1 MPGIDAPAKI
11 NLALHVTGRRADGY
25 HLIESLVVFAELGD
39 HVTVHPADRDAFMLE
54 GPEAAA
60 LSAEAAGS
68 NLVVR
73 ARDALRDAARQ
84 SGIALP
90 PVDIRLDK
98 RLPVASGIGGG
109 SADAAATLKA
119 LCALWGYDPGR
130 EILSRIALALGADV
144 PMCLEGR
151 PLIARGIGETLVP
164 VELGFALDL
173 VIVNP
178 RIGVSTP
185 KVFAALESR
194 DNPPLPGP
202 EGTGDRNQFLT
213 WLAETRNDLQPPAQS
228 MVPEIDHCLS
238 ALHLAG
244 AQFARMSGS
253 GASCFG
259 VFANAEAA
267 GLAAGK
273 LRADRPDWFIAATRT
288 ISAG

>member
-11 NLALHVTGRRADGY
+11 NLALHITGRRADGY

-39 HVTVHPADRDAFMLE
+39 HVRVQPAGRDAFSLE

-60 LSAEAAGS
+60 LAGEATDS

-84 SGIALP
+84 SGIELP

-119 LCALWGYDPGR
+119 LCALWNYDPGQ
-130 EILSRIALALGADV
+130 ETLSRIALALGADV
-144 PMCLEGR
+144 PMCLQGR
-151 PLIARGIGETLVP
+151 PLIARGIGETLAP

-185 KVFAALESR
+185 KVFSALESR
-194 DNPPLPGP
+194 DNPPLPDP
-202 EGTGDRNQFLT
+202 EGVGDRDRFLE
-213 WLAETRNDLQPPAQS
+213 WLAGTRNDLEPPAQE
-228 MVPEIDHCLS
+228 MVPEIGQCLS
-238 ALHLAG
+238 ALRLAG

-259 VFANAEAA
+259 VFADAEAA
-267 GLAAGK
+267 SFAAAK
-273 LRADRPDWFIAATRT
+273 MQADKPGWFIAATRT
-288 ISAG
+288 I

>member
-1 MPGIDAPAKI
+1 MPGIDALAKI

-39 HVTVHPADRDAFMLE
+39 HVTVHPAERDGFSLE

-60 LSAEAAGS
+60 LSAEAASS

-84 SGIALP
+84 SGMELP

-119 LCALWGYDPGR
+119 LCALWGYDPGQQT
-130 EILSRIALALGADV
+130 LSRIALDLGADV
-144 PMCLEGR
+144 PMCLQGR
-151 PLIARGIGETLVP
+151 PLIARGIGEALAP
-164 VELGFALDL
+164 VYLGFTLDL

-185 KVFAALESR
+185 KVFSALESR
-194 DNPPLPGP
+194 DNPPLPDPQGV
-202 EGTGDRNQFLT
+202 GDRNRFLE
-213 WLAETRNDLQPPAQS
+213 WLAGTRNDLQPPAQE
-228 MVPEIDHCLS
+228 MVPEISLCLS
-238 ALHLAG
+238 ALQLAG

-267 GLAAGK
+267 QMAAGQ
-273 LRADRPDWFIAATRT
+273 LRDDRPGWFIAATRT
-288 ISAG
+288 LSAG

>member
-1 MPGIDAPAKI
+1 MRGIDAPAKI
-11 NLALHVTGRRADGY
+11 NLALHVTGKRADGY
-25 HLIESLVVFAELGD
+25 HLIESFVVFAELGD
-39 HVTVHPADRDAFMLE
+39 RVTVQRADQDAFKLE

-60 LSAEAAGS
+60 LSAEAASS

-119 LCALWGYDPGR
+119 LCALWNYDPGQ
-130 EILSRIALALGADV
+130 ETLSRIALGLGADV
-144 PMCLEGR
+144 PMCLQGR
-151 PLIARGIGETLVP
+151 PLIARGIGETLAP
-164 VELGFALDL
+164 VELGFTLDL

-194 DNPPLPGP
+194 DNPPLPDP
-202 EGTGDRNQFLT
+202 EGVDDRKQFLT
-213 WLAETRNDLQPPAQS
+213 WLADTRNDLQPPAQE
-228 MVPEIDHCLS
+228 MVPDISQCLS
-238 ALHLAG
+238 ALQLAG

-259 VFANAEAA
+259 VFSDAA
-267 GLAAGK
+267 AASLAAGK
-273 LRADRPDWFIAATRT
+273 LRADRPDWFIAATKT
-288 ISAG
+288 ISAA

>member
-11 NLALHVTGRRADGY
+11 NLALHITGRRADGY
-25 HLIESLVVFAELGD
+25 HLIESFVVFAELGD
-39 HVTVHPADRDAFMLE
+39 HVTVRPAERDAFSLE

-84 SGIALP
+84 SGIELP

-119 LCALWGYDPGR
+119 LCALWGYDPGQQT
-130 EILSRIALALGADV
+130 LSRIALALGADV
-144 PMCLEGR
+144 PMCLQGR
-151 PLIARGIGETLVP
+151 PLIARGIGEALAP
-164 VELGFALDL
+164 VDLGFTLDL

-194 DNPPLPGP
+194 DNPPLPDP
-202 EGTGDRNQFLT
+202 EGVGDRNRFLE
-213 WLAETRNDLQPPAQS
+213 WLAGTRNDLQPPARS
-228 MVPEIDHCLS
+228 MVTEIDQCLS
-238 ALHLAG
+238 ALQLAG

-259 VFANAEAA
+259 VFESAKAAQMAAEN
-267 GLAAGK
+267 
-273 LRADRPDWFIAATRT
+273 LRIDRPGWFIAATRT
-288 ISAG
+288 LSAG